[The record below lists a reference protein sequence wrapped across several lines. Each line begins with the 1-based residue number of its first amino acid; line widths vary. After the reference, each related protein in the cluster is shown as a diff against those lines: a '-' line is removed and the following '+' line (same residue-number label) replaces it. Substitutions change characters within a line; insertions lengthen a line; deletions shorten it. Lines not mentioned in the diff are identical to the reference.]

1 MLEINKLLQRGCIS
15 RRQFGEIMAASDD
28 SGAAMIAAVA
38 TMAAAPPP
46 SSPAVTMSVAPAE
59 PPALKPTSRR
69 RPRRTP
75 SGSADIVDID
85 LEFTWNRTRRALF
98 PEFGAQQYL

>member
-1 MLEINKLLQRGCIS
+1 MLEINKLLQRGRIS
-15 RRQFGEIMAASDD
+15 RRQFREIMAASDD

-38 TMAAAPPP
+38 TMAAAPP
-46 SSPAVTMSVAPAE
+46 SSPAVTVSAPAE
-59 PPALKPTSRR
+59 PPALKPKSRR

-98 PEFGAQQYL
+98 PEFGARQ

>member
-1 MLEINKLLQRGCIS
+1 MLEINKLLQRGRIS
-15 RRQFGEIMAASDD
+15 RRQFREIMAASDD

-46 SSPAVTMSVAPAE
+46 SSPAVTVSAPAE
-59 PPALKPTSRR
+59 PPALKPKSRS

-98 PEFGAQQYL
+98 PEFGAQQ

>member
-1 MLEINKLLQRGCIS
+1 MLEINKLLQRGRIS
-15 RRQFGEIMAASDD
+15 RRQFREIMAASDD
-28 SGAAMIAAVA
+28 SGAAMIATVA
-38 TMAAAPPP
+38 AMAAPPA
-46 SSPAVTMSVAPAE
+46 SPAVTVSAPAE
-59 PPALKPTSRR
+59 PPALKQKSRS

-98 PEFGAQQYL
+98 PEFGLQKQYS